1 MRRMIVLA
9 VASALGRPP
18 LPHVADIAYMGGLQ
32 ITHPRKQQAQWKSE
46 QGPQRRGKR
55 GRR

>member
-1 MRRMIVLA
+1 MKRMIVLA
-9 VASALGRPP
+9 TAAALGRSF
-18 LPHVADIAYMGGLQ
+18 LPHHQDIAYMGGLQ
-32 ITHPRKQQAQWKSE
+32 ITNPRKKQAQWKRE